1 MFLRINSLQN
11 HFPSSSLTPALQ
23 LPAHV
28 TPFLHHIQHL
38 IALLFVGT
46 GTTSYWFLCTPHTSY
61 PAKTAAGSFWNT
73 ARHFDGCSRLL
84 GLCACIGRMQIH
96 PLLTP
101 ACKCGP
107 QQSPKQVRPW
117 HRAHHL
123 ACKEQQHRRNR
134 PTSLELQNSYKSL
147 HFTSVLYRSISSSL
161 GKKSLL
167 VTLHVLK
174 HIR

>member
-1 MFLRINSLQN
+1 MFLNIYSLKSG
-11 HFPSSSLTPALQ
+11 FLSSSLTPALQ
-23 LPAHV
+23 LPAHI
-28 TPFLHHIQHL
+28 TPFVHYIQHL
-38 IALLFVGT
+38 IALHIVGT
-46 GTTSYWFLCTPHTSY
+46 GTRLYRFLCTPHTSY

-73 ARHFDGCSRLL
+73 ARHFDGHSR
-84 GLCACIGRMQIH
+84 LCACTGRMQIH

-107 QQSPKQVRPW
+107 QQSPKRGWPW

-123 ACKEQQHRRNR
+123 ACKGQQRRGNR
-134 PTSLELQNSYKSL
+134 PTSLELQNGYKSL
-147 HFTSVLYRSISSSL
+147 RFTSVLYRSISSSL